1 VAAKPVEAGWEII
14 NGDDVENSAVLE
26 QHRFGMQM
34 SLLGQGTPE
43 GFVDHEFPAKA
54 GSIDG
59 LEGPPV
65 RRGQEALMELLTA
78 PERDEDEEDDAP
90 PGAPRCPC
98 GKRGR
103 QGHVQLNGMVAK
115 RPYFRC
121 GNRNCSFLSFGEL
134 PSSAEAQGLPWMRLR
149 TSLES
154 GSRTSQSLVVVGRDG
169 FRPEDVRLG
178 QKSEALG
185 DVLFLEALAVLTE
198 RPKVWDKLLP
208 NSTTSS
214 GCHEVRLCVAGLWRS
229 YLIDERFP
237 MLPTANSKNA
247 HESVAFGRCA
257 GNQLWVP
264 LLQKAYA
271 KAYAAYQFA
280 FPAPLQVFL
289 EELTGATVELVRL
302 GTTSW
307 SSRGCLFDEEEL
319 WLFLSSQVAD
329 GTLLACCARS
339 LPPGS
344 SSVFP
349 ILEIVGGGEQNEHHA
364 RLIRLRNPRIVGN
377 SSGGMYEAA
386 LSILRG
392 RPAEASTYADGSFWI
407 NYTDFLS
414 HFSQL
419 HVCHAAATGGSLKH
433 TRTFEGDFTT
443 ASGLGTRG
451 CTLRISCHSNC
462 DLWIS
467 CMQPMPRG
475 ARLLEP
481 CMGHVLNDL
490 GIIILDANSQGP
502 RAISFGGAT
511 PSLSCH
517 ISLLANQEILIFP
530 VSFRAWSGAVRLRL
544 QCSELLSVK
553 PEGPPSG
560 FWGKVWSLAADF
572 GPELLGEHSQ
582 CLRRQV
588 PVRGEDGTS
597 VASTELLILRMEAAI
612 FLILENPDATE
623 AFIFDGTVEGNYV
636 VTYTARGAQQGE
648 WCDKNA
654 DSHALGR
661 RSHWRRY
668 HVEDI
673 VPPASRQ
680 LVAMHFAVNLADWD
694 LEVLFAK
701 VTLAPRTLVG
711 GRPKHHP
718 FAPHGIQSSLNCG
731 GYKGFGIPEM
741 NEMNGHNFA
750 GEDLEV
756 QLALALSLQDLPTT
770 ESGTKEPA
778 RRWARRKQDRKQE
791 ASEALRAC
799 AICLEFVPSA
809 VVLPCCGKVC
819 TSCTKHW
826 AVEQESQGLAADE
839 ISCPFCARCLAIDSL
854 SAFLGQDAL
863 DRLQQRML
871 LRDQLR
877 ATPRDPGENHALPNR
892 VLIRLGLKQCPGCGE
907 GMQKESETC
916 YKMICRT
923 CRARFC
929 FRCLSRLEYFN
940 CGCSGAEHNFVDP
953 LDGSIRSHQ

>member
-1 VAAKPVEAGWEII
+1 MSSGESLVKVKECEHTNSQDCGVDLSLSNPLKFFVQESKWSE
-14 NGDDVENSAVLE
+14 VENSAVLE

-90 PGAPRCPC
+90 LGAPRCPC

-121 GNRNCSFLSFGEL
+121 GNRNCSFLTFGEL

-154 GSRTSQSLVVVGRDG
+154 CSRTRQSLVVVGRDG

-237 MLPTANSKNA
+237 TLPTANSKNA

-289 EELTGATVELVRL
+289 EELTGAAVELVRL

-329 GTLLACCARS
+329 GTLLACSARS

-349 ILEIVGGGEQNEHHA
+349 ILEIVGGGEQNERHA

-377 SSGGMYEAA
+377 SAGGMYEAA

-407 NYTDFLS
+407 NYADFLS

-481 CMGHVLNDL
+481 CMGHVPW
-490 GIIILDANSQGP
+490 I
-502 RAISFGGAT
+502 
-511 PSLSCH
+511 
-517 ISLLANQEILIFP
+517 
-530 VSFRAWSGAVRLRL
+530 
-544 QCSELLSVK
+544 
-553 PEGPPSG
+553 
-560 FWGKVWSLAADF
+560 
-572 GPELLGEHSQ
+572 
-582 CLRRQV
+582 QV
-588 PVRGEDGTS
+588 
-597 VASTELLILRMEAAI
+597 
-612 FLILENPDATE
+612 
-623 AFIFDGTVEGNYV
+623 
-636 VTYTARGAQQGE
+636 
-648 WCDKNA
+648 
-654 DSHALGR
+654 
-661 RSHWRRY
+661 
-668 HVEDI
+668 
-673 VPPASRQ
+673 
-680 LVAMHFAVNLADWD
+680 
-694 LEVLFAK
+694 
-701 VTLAPRTLVG
+701 
-711 GRPKHHP
+711 
-718 FAPHGIQSSLNCG
+718 
-731 GYKGFGIPEM
+731 
-741 NEMNGHNFA
+741 
-750 GEDLEV
+750 
-756 QLALALSLQDLPTT
+756 
-770 ESGTKEPA
+770 
-778 RRWARRKQDRKQE
+778 E
-791 ASEALRAC
+791 ASM
-799 AICLEFVPSA
+799 
-809 VVLPCCGKVC
+809 
-819 TSCTKHW
+819 
-826 AVEQESQGLAADE
+826 
-839 ISCPFCARCLAIDSL
+839 
-854 SAFLGQDAL
+854 SAFFGFPNWHSAQTKVGV
-863 DRLQQRML
+863 L
-871 LRDQLR
+871 LLW
-877 ATPRDPGENHALPNR
+877 
-892 VLIRLGLKQCPGCGE
+892 
-907 GMQKESETC
+907 
-916 YKMICRT
+916 
-923 CRARFC
+923 
-929 FRCLSRLEYFN
+929 
-940 CGCSGAEHNFVDP
+940 GAECFCVFRRTFFRD
-953 LDGSIRSHQ
+953 

>member
-1 VAAKPVEAGWEII
+1 MI
-14 NGDDVENSAVLE
+14 
-26 QHRFGMQM
+26 Q
-34 SLLGQGTPE
+34 
-43 GFVDHEFPAKA
+43 
-54 GSIDG
+54 
-59 LEGPPV
+59 
-65 RRGQEALMELLTA
+65 
-78 PERDEDEEDDAP
+78 
-90 PGAPRCPC
+90 
-98 GKRGR
+98 
-103 QGHVQLNGMVAK
+103 
-115 RPYFRC
+115 
-121 GNRNCSFLSFGEL
+121 
-134 PSSAEAQGLPWMRLR
+134 
-149 TSLES
+149 
-154 GSRTSQSLVVVGRDG
+154 
-169 FRPEDVRLG
+169 
-178 QKSEALG
+178 
-185 DVLFLEALAVLTE
+185 
-198 RPKVWDKLLP
+198 
-208 NSTTSS
+208 
-214 GCHEVRLCVAGLWRS
+214 
-229 YLIDERFP
+229 
-237 MLPTANSKNA
+237 
-247 HESVAFGRCA
+247 
-257 GNQLWVP
+257 
-264 LLQKAYA
+264 
-271 KAYAAYQFA
+271 
-280 FPAPLQVFL
+280 
-289 EELTGATVELVRL
+289 
-302 GTTSW
+302 
-307 SSRGCLFDEEEL
+307 
-319 WLFLSSQVAD
+319 
-329 GTLLACCARS
+329 
-339 LPPGS
+339 
-344 SSVFP
+344 
-349 ILEIVGGGEQNEHHA
+349 
-364 RLIRLRNPRIVGN
+364 
-377 SSGGMYEAA
+377 
-386 LSILRG
+386 
-392 RPAEASTYADGSFWI
+392 
-407 NYTDFLS
+407 
-414 HFSQL
+414 
-419 HVCHAAATGGSLKH
+419 
-433 TRTFEGDFTT
+433 
-443 ASGLGTRG
+443 
-451 CTLRISCHSNC
+451 
-462 DLWIS
+462 
-467 CMQPMPRG
+467 
-475 ARLLEP
+475 
-481 CMGHVLNDL
+481 
-490 GIIILDANSQGP
+490 
-502 RAISFGGAT
+502 
-511 PSLSCH
+511 
-517 ISLLANQEILIFP
+517 
-530 VSFRAWSGAVRLRL
+530 
-544 QCSELLSVK
+544 
-553 PEGPPSG
+553 
-560 FWGKVWSLAADF
+560 
-572 GPELLGEHSQ
+572 
-582 CLRRQV
+582 
-588 PVRGEDGTS
+588 
-597 VASTELLILRMEAAI
+597 
-612 FLILENPDATE
+612 

-778 RRWARRKQDRKQE
+778 RRWARRKQDRWKQ

-799 AICLEFVPSA
+799 AICLEAVEAA

-826 AVEQESQGLAADE
+826 AMEQESQGLAADE

-877 ATPRDPGENHALPNR
+877 ATPRDPGQNQAALPNR

>member
-1 VAAKPVEAGWEII
+1 
-14 NGDDVENSAVLE
+14 
-26 QHRFGMQM
+26 MQM

-78 PERDEDEEDDAP
+78 PERDEEEEDDAP
-90 PGAPRCPC
+90 LGAPRCPC

-289 EELTGATVELVRL
+289 EELTGAAVELVRL

-349 ILEIVGGGEQNEHHA
+349 ILEIVGGGEQNERHA
-364 RLIRLRNPRIVGN
+364 RLIRLRNPRVVGN

-407 NYTDFLS
+407 NYADFLS

-467 CMQPMPRG
+467 CMQPMPRELG
-475 ARLLEP
+475 SWSHAWVMYLGFKSRQACQTEKGLLLHFLGFLIGTQHRQEWGFCFCGVLISFVFSVGLFFVTSQHFYPSQSDLDWNHQYTCARLAAPFLATFNTVE
-481 CMGHVLNDL
+481 VLNDL

-530 VSFRAWSGAVRLRL
+530 VSFRAWSGAV
-544 QCSELLSVK
+544 SFGWKK
-553 PEGPPSG
+553 PSHSK
-560 FWGKVWSLAADF
+560 W
-572 GPELLGEHSQ
+572 LGH
-582 CLRRQV
+582 
-588 PVRGEDGTS
+588 
-597 VASTELLILRMEAAI
+597 
-612 FLILENPDATE
+612 
-623 AFIFDGTVEGNYV
+623 
-636 VTYTARGAQQGE
+636 
-648 WCDKNA
+648 
-654 DSHALGR
+654 
-661 RSHWRRY
+661 
-668 HVEDI
+668 
-673 VPPASRQ
+673 
-680 LVAMHFAVNLADWD
+680 
-694 LEVLFAK
+694 
-701 VTLAPRTLVG
+701 
-711 GRPKHHP
+711 
-718 FAPHGIQSSLNCG
+718 
-731 GYKGFGIPEM
+731 
-741 NEMNGHNFA
+741 
-750 GEDLEV
+750 
-756 QLALALSLQDLPTT
+756 
-770 ESGTKEPA
+770 
-778 RRWARRKQDRKQE
+778 
-791 ASEALRAC
+791 
-799 AICLEFVPSA
+799 
-809 VVLPCCGKVC
+809 
-819 TSCTKHW
+819 
-826 AVEQESQGLAADE
+826 
-839 ISCPFCARCLAIDSL
+839 
-854 SAFLGQDAL
+854 
-863 DRLQQRML
+863 
-871 LRDQLR
+871 
-877 ATPRDPGENHALPNR
+877 
-892 VLIRLGLKQCPGCGE
+892 
-907 GMQKESETC
+907 
-916 YKMICRT
+916 
-923 CRARFC
+923 
-929 FRCLSRLEYFN
+929 
-940 CGCSGAEHNFVDP
+940 
-953 LDGSIRSHQ
+953 